1 MKIQIEI
8 DDKMAALLQA
18 HADENGVTIDSIIQ
32 SDRAVKDIVR
42 EKLHQALGRELNEG
56 KMPQDLIDSAVAYS
70 AKAKAERE
78 KASKGE
84 RLKV

>member
-8 DDKMAALLQA
+8 DDKVADLLQA
-18 HADENGVTIDSIIQ
+18 HADENGVTIDSIIG